1 MTLAELKAQA
11 QVLGLTKDFISQ
23 HGDLRKKATWQAAV
37 NAYESELL
45 EEQETEETVSDD
57 LFEPLEQPEVINI
70 TPESHPET
78 WELLQPPIEPGK
90 LINKSVDGD
99 YWVVIGDW
107 VKLDEAHT
115 CQVTH
120 VLTENNV
127 EVQMETGEVLNVT
140 PNRLR
145 HLTESELDEVDAPE
159 ISDNLFEP
167 LAEPEIVNITPES
180 HPETWEMLQPPNY
193 QVISEATPMTA
204 HIFTPKHFIQ
214 VEKSEESPHK
224 RTPPKLPLQDFFAAL
239 FSPPKVCQTSQ

>member
-1 MTLAELKAQA
+1 MTLSELKAQA
-11 QVLGLTKDFISQ
+11 QALGLSKYFISQ
-23 HGDLRKKATWQAAV
+23 HGDLRKKSTWQAAV
-37 NAYESELL
+37 NACEVSESL

-57 LFEPLEQPEVINI
+57 LFEPLVEPEIINI

-120 VLTENNV
+120 VLAENDV
-127 EVQMETGEVLNVT
+127 EIQIEESGKILNVT
-140 PNRLR
+140 PDRIR
-145 HLTESELDEVDAPE
+145 HLTEAELDEVEAPE
-159 ISDNLFEP
+159 FMI
-167 LAEPEIVNITPES
+167 ATQ
-180 HPETWEMLQPPNY
+180 PETPTTY
-193 QVISEATPMTA
+193 QVITDNPEIPSRV
-204 HIFTPKHFIQ
+204 FTPKSFLHY
-214 VEKSEESPHK
+214 KKPEESLHK

-239 FSPPKVCQTSQ
+239 FSPPNHYQTSQ